1 MLDWN
6 HENRA
11 SAQEMLKHPWLSLPD
26 NYDYKYTER
35 EYETLRLKKQ
45 LKEQMKG
52 VSGGAQQD
60 DTTEERQEMNELI
73 QSEPELYAADV
84 DETYI
89 QKTKNKKSERDRL
102 KAEIQNHLNQEG
114 LLSA

>member
-1 MLDWN
+1 
-6 HENRA
+6 
-11 SAQEMLKHPWLSLPD
+11 
-26 NYDYKYTER
+26 
-35 EYETLRLKKQ
+35 
-45 LKEQMKG
+45 
-52 VSGGAQQD
+52 
-60 DTTEERQEMNELI
+60 MNELI

-89 QKTKNKKSERDRL
+89 QKTKKKNSERDRL